1 MIKYFKLFSDFINS
15 YREDG
20 YDFDYEV
27 NKRLITLKDKKIKV
41 LEIGCNYRPL
51 IKKEKHKNIIL
62 HGIDPDNSISPEKTK
77 DKFDKFTTSS
87 IENFETNVKYDIIV
101 IDMVLEHLKN
111 NKVVFKKLS
120 DLINDDGMILT
131 NQPSNLHPFSI
142 LNRILNHK
150 TKNLVLRILRPW
162 SEVGVITGWKSYYHY
177 CNYYGFKQLSNNN
190 NLIIKKGKF
199 NYNASDYFAFFPPLF
214 ILIVIYEVLIKFF
227 NFKLL
232 CSNFFIEIRKKV

>member
-1 MIKYFKLFSDFINS
+1 
-15 YREDG
+15 
-20 YDFDYEV
+20 
-27 NKRLITLKDKKIKV
+27 
-41 LEIGCNYRPL
+41 
-51 IKKEKHKNIIL
+51 
-62 HGIDPDNSISPEKTK
+62 
-77 DKFDKFTTSS
+77 
-87 IENFETNVKYDIIV
+87 
-101 IDMVLEHLKN
+101 
-111 NKVVFKKLS
+111 
-120 DLINDDGMILT
+120 MILT

>member
-1 MIKYFKLFSDFINS
+1 MLKYFKLFSDFINS
-15 YREDG
+15 YRKNA
-20 YDFDYEV
+20 YVFDYEI
-27 NKRLITLKDKKIKV
+27 NKRLIALKDKKIKV

-51 IKKEKHKNIIL
+51 IKKEKHKNVIL
-62 HGIDPDNSISPEKTK
+62 HGIDSDNSISLEKIK
-77 DKFDKFTTSS
+77 DNFDKFTISS
-87 IENFETNVKYDIIV
+87 IENFETNIKYDIIV
-101 IDMVLEHLKN
+101 LDMVLEHLKN

-131 NQPSNLHPFSI
+131 NQPSNLHPFSVI
-142 LNRILNHK
+142 NRILNHK
-150 TKNLVLRILRPW
+150 TKILVLRILRPW

-199 NYNASDYFAFFPPLF
+199 SFNASDYFAFFPPLF
-214 ILIVIYEVLIKFF
+214 ILIVIYEELIKFF

-232 CSNFFIEIRKKV
+232 CATFFVEIRKKV